1 MSMGFLV
8 EENAPIVWRGLMV
21 MSAIQ
26 KLLRQVSTMY
36 YQEAEKYLQLHVQC
50 ILLDIVVHVQ
60 YILFQV
66 VKTQF
71 LVHGKEILIALP
83 LTIKSTG
90 IYFLISTCILYKYIP
105 FTPQVAWGP
114 LDYLV
119 VDMPPGTG
127 DTQLSISQNIPIN
140 GKMRHLSDLAD
151 LLIGTSTKAFEG
163 YCNAGQYL
171 IFWK

>member
-71 LVHGKEILIALP
+71 LVHGKEILIA
-83 LTIKSTG
+83 
-90 IYFLISTCILYKYIP
+90 
-105 FTPQVAWGP
+105 
-114 LDYLV
+114 YL
-119 VDMPPGTG
+119 
-127 DTQLSISQNIPIN
+127 
-140 GKMRHLSDLAD
+140 
-151 LLIGTSTKAFEG
+151 
-163 YCNAGQYL
+163 
-171 IFWK
+171 

>member
-83 LTIKSTG
+83 
-90 IYFLISTCILYKYIP
+90 
-105 FTPQVAWGP
+105 
-114 LDYLV
+114 YL
-119 VDMPPGTG
+119 
-127 DTQLSISQNIPIN
+127 
-140 GKMRHLSDLAD
+140 
-151 LLIGTSTKAFEG
+151 
-163 YCNAGQYL
+163 
-171 IFWK
+171 